1 MNDSDNTITTQSE
14 IETEEVVDVE
24 NQETSSNDFEISE
37 EVKEQSRKFFHF
49 GSKPKKEKRKFESFE
64 IVQTYVP
71 KQKQSKTLD
80 NSFKNIVDVS
90 NNFEAVEE
98 SVSVQSATKK
108 QNVKLQLRLKGK
120 IILIVISLIIILLSS
135 LSIYNA
141 VKINQLNNEIA
152 TTNQQITIEDA
163 NLKKA
168 IKEFGNLTN
177 EEKIQEQSG
186 SLNMSETRESDIVE
200 IELYDRNPVSKP
212 KAKTNWFDKF
222 CGFLSK
228 IFGR

>member
-1 MNDSDNTITTQSE
+1 MNDTDNLITTETDEE
-14 IETEEVVDVE
+14 IVNEVETKQQEE
-24 NQETSSNDFEISE
+24 FEISE
-37 EVKEQSRKFFHF
+37 EVKEQSKKFFQF

-71 KQKQSKTLD
+71 KQKQNKKVD

-98 SVSVQSATKK
+98 SVSMQSATKK
-108 QNVKLQLRLKGK
+108 QHVKFQLRLKGK
-120 IILIVISLIIILLSS
+120 IILIAISIIIILLSS
-135 LSIYNA
+135 LSIFNA
-141 VKINQLNNEIA
+141 VKINDLNNQIVD
-152 TTNQQITIEDA
+152 TNQQITIEDA

-168 IKEFGNLTN
+168 IKDFGKLTS

-186 SLNMSETRESDIVE
+186 SLNMSEVQESDIVE
-200 IELYDRNPVSKP
+200 IDLYDKNPVSKP
-212 KAKTNWFDKF
+212 KARSNWFDKL
-222 CGFLSK
+222 CGFLSN

>member
-1 MNDSDNTITTQSE
+1 MNDTDITT
-14 IETEEVVDVE
+14 ETENIVE
-24 NQETSSNDFEISE
+24 NEQTEQEVQESFEISE
-37 EVKEQSRKFFHF
+37 EVKEQSKKFFQF

-71 KQKQSKTLD
+71 KQKQNKKTD
-80 NSFKNIVDVS
+80 SSFKNIVDVS

-120 IILIVISLIIILLSS
+120 IILIAISIIIILLSS
-135 LSIYNA
+135 LSIFNA
-141 VKINQLNNEIA
+141 VKINDLNNQIVD
-152 TTNQQITIEDA
+152 TNQQITIEDA

-168 IKEFGNLTN
+168 IKEFGELTS

-186 SLNMSETRESDIVE
+186 SLNMSEVQESDIVE
-200 IELYDRNPVSKP
+200 IELYDKQPVNKP
-212 KAKTNWFDKF
+212 EAKSNWFDKI
-222 CGFLSK
+222 CGFLSN
-228 IFGR
+228 IFGG